1 MVQNSKTCF
10 SVNEFIAVLK
20 SLRLSEYTTQFNLDG
35 TWTIH
40 YTDSG
45 RTSSGKTSSGRT
57 GAARKEDL
65 TSNAAVSSKAAG
77 ISTRAV
83 V

>member
-1 MVQNSKTCF
+1 MVQHSKTCI

-20 SLRLSEYTTQFNLDG
+20 TLKLSEYTTQFNLDG

-40 YTDSG
+40 YTSPG
-45 RTSSGKTSSGRT
+45 NA
-57 GAARKEDL
+57 GASRNEDL
-65 TSNAAVSSKAAG
+65 TNKPAVSSKG
-77 ISTRAV
+77 TGVSTRAV